1 MAREIFV
8 NRDRLKPTSAE
19 IATLAGLRTGY
30 EELSHAFEALR
41 RLIERGYS
49 RMGHNIEFA
58 QPIR

>member
-1 MAREIFV
+1 VAGVTFY
-8 NRDRLKPTSAE
+8 PTSAE